1 MALES
6 RPEAERT
13 REEYERVLNAYRA
26 IYHGDPGASKADA
39 SIYAVAELLAEE
51 GRLFAE
57 KKSLHDAAGQY
68 EFLRQ
73 NYPYSRYRF
82 SALITEA
89 EIYRDDIGDRAQAKA
104 EFEEFLT
111 DYPRNSLAAE
121 ARAELKKIRDEDN
134 RDRASQES
142 QPAPETYKPET
153 RKSRRVE
160 QAAGLAGSGALD
172 SALMAN
178 QASLKKPLETEPVQT
193 DPARKDSAL
202 VAQAQQTGGETQRAR
217 PFAESG
223 SPSSESPLPDVA
235 LSNAAFTDTATP
247 HRSRLPQVTGI
258 RYWSTSLYTRIA
270 IDLEDQVEYQAAHV
284 PNPDRIY
291 FDLRDAHL
299 APELIGKSVT
309 VADDAFLKRIRAAQ
323 FSNDVTRIVLDVN
336 PVAEYSAFFLPNP
349 WRLIIDVHARQAGGT
364 ATAPQALAPM
374 TAPGAANS
382 SSPSMSASAFATAA
396 LAHKPGTRA
405 HNELANLDASLAA
418 IAVPDNAQSPFG
430 AFAASGTPTTSEAAA
445 PPVREAT
452 PTAGGERS
460 LVRALGLKIGRI
472 VIDPGHGGHDS
483 GTLGPGG
490 IQEKDVVLD
499 VALRLGKLLH
509 DRLGAQV
516 VYTRTDDTFI
526 PLETR
531 TAVANQAQADLFI
544 SIHANS
550 SPDQT
555 ARGVETFYLNFTNS
569 TEALEVA
576 ARENA
581 GSDGSIHELSDLV
594 KEIALKDKIEESQ
607 EFATDV
613 QRSLYR
619 GLEPGNPGLK
629 DRGVKKAPFVVLIG
643 ANMPSI
649 LAEISF
655 LTNPGDARELRQPAY
670 RERIAESLYR
680 GTSKYIGGL
689 SGLRLAQN
697 SAESRSR

>member
-6 RPEAERT
+6 RPDAERT

-26 IYHGDPGASKADA
+26 IYHCDPGASKADA

-68 EFLRQ
+68 EFLRR

-82 SALITEA
+82 SALITEG
-89 EIYRDDIGDRAQAKA
+89 EMYGNDIGDRAQAKA
-104 EFEEFLT
+104 EFEEFLK

-134 RDRASQES
+134 RDRASGES

-153 RKSRRVE
+153 RKMRRVE
-160 QAAGLAGSGALD
+160 QAAGLAGSSAPD
-172 SALMAN
+172 SAVMAN
-178 QASLKKPLETEPVQT
+178 QAPLQKPIETEP
-193 DPARKDSAL
+193 ARKGSAL
-202 VAQAQQTGGETQRAR
+202 AAQAEQTGGETQRA
-217 PFAESG
+217 ESG
-223 SPSSESPLPDVA
+223 SPSSETPLPDVT
-235 LSNAAFTDTATP
+235 LSNAAFTDTASP

-270 IDLEDQVEYQAAHV
+270 IDLEDQVEYQAARV

-291 FDLRDAHL
+291 FDLRDARL
-299 APELIGKSVT
+299 APELMGKSVA

-336 PVAEYSAFFLPNP
+336 PVADYSAFFLPNP
-349 WRLIIDVHARQAGGT
+349 WRLIIDVHGRQAAGT
-364 ATAPQALAPM
+364 ATTPQALVPM
-374 TAPGAANS
+374 PVQMPVSGAASS
-382 SSPSMSASAFATAA
+382 SSPSMSAAAFATAA
-396 LAHKPGTRA
+396 PVHKPGTQA

-418 IAVPDNAQSPFG
+418 LSVPDSAQSPFG
-430 AFAASGTPTTSEAAA
+430 ASAASGTSSA
-445 PPVREAT
+445 PEPPSVREAT
-452 PTAGGERS
+452 PTADGGRS

-490 IQEKDVVLD
+490 VQEKDVVLD

-509 DRLGAQV
+509 ERLGAEV
-516 VYTRTDDTFI
+516 VYTRTDDTFV

-555 ARGVETFYLNFTNS
+555 ARGVETYYLNFTTS

-607 EFATDV
+607 EFAGDV
-613 QRSLYR
+613 QKSLYR

-680 GTSKYIGGL
+680 GTSKYISGL

-697 SAESRSR
+697 SAESRSH